1 MSKPGLTFPF
11 RLLRWF
17 CPDHLYEEI
26 EGDLIQ
32 KFNRDR
38 IALGEKGA
46 RKKLWWNAVCFLRPE
61 ILLRNKF
68 SISQSNLFMLS
79 SYYKTTSRH
88 LAKNKLNFVF
98 KLTGLTFAL
107 FSLLIIFIYLS
118 FQLSYDTFHGENVYR
133 VNSLR
138 NENGNMV
145 RYATVPPAIGPAFQE
160 RFSEIESCARMAIP
174 NRVVIQYQQKLLRFT
189 GFAEADSS
197 IFDVLKFDFI
207 KGNKH
212 ALDQPGSVVLTKST
226 ASQIFGEEDPIGK
239 VISSPDHQHKILTV
253 TGIIDDYAMNSH
265 LKITALHT
273 FGALMPVD
281 LDSWEVNWD
290 GSVFLYARLREG
302 TDIEALAARSKP
314 FLQQNLTT
322 TEEGREKNFD
332 IQFQPIQTIYL
343 GKVLKMDF
351 VKKGNS
357 LYVYF
362 FGILGFFLL
371 LIAII
376 NYVNLSIADFTSRL
390 QELGVRKIL
399 GARKRQ
405 IIFQIGF
412 ESVLF
417 SISALFLAIVF
428 LYLFFP
434 QIASRLEPALTFSM
448 LLNYQV
454 IIMIMTSLV
463 IMVTVTTFYP
473 ALKITNQQSAD
484 TLKPN
489 DAKRTFSTGNVLLG
503 VQYGVSILCV
513 CATAIIGKQLSFVQ
527 SRDLGYDRSHVIS
540 LVMPDEYPG
549 EKVAVLKN
557 ELKQLAGVE
566 SVSYSYYLMPISTY
580 FKGWYQV
587 ERNGSLEPVLL
598 NEMFVDHDYF
608 ETMGIELT
616 SGRAFDMNR
625 SSDRETAFIINE
637 TAVKELGWEN
647 PIGKRIKQGH
657 SSDSTVTEGTIVGVV
672 KDFNSLSLHKKIE
685 PVILR
690 LQYDSWPGNSL
701 NIKVAGSPHAMLPEL
716 VRAYEKLMP
725 GFLADARI
733 LTDVYHKQ
741 YESEQKAF
749 LSLQSGSWVIVIISA
764 LGILSLSL
772 FMSVR
777 RMKEFGIRK
786 VLGASTPQISGL
798 HTWHFIKI
806 ALVANIV
813 ALPIAYLVMKQWL
826 NSFVYQTGLSI
837 LLFIS
842 IALGSLLVVALSS
855 AYASYKSG
863 MMNPVDV
870 LKS

>member
-1 MSKPGLTFPF
+1 
-11 RLLRWF
+11 
-17 CPDHLYEEI
+17 
-26 EGDLIQ
+26 
-32 KFNRDR
+32 
-38 IALGEKGA
+38 
-46 RKKLWWNAVCFLRPE
+46 
-61 ILLRNKF
+61 
-68 SISQSNLFMLS
+68 MLS
-79 SYYKTTSRH
+79 SYYKTTYRH

-98 KLTGLTFAL
+98 KLAGLTFAF

-118 FQLSYDTFHGENVYR
+118 FQFSFDTFHGENVYR

-138 NENGNMV
+138 NESGNMV
-145 RYATVPPAIGPAFQE
+145 RYATVPPAVGPALQHVFP
-160 RFSEIESCARMAIP
+160 EIESSARVSIP
-174 NRVVIQYQQKLLRFT
+174 NRVVIQYREKLLRFT

-226 ASQIFGEEDPIGK
+226 ADQIFGEEDPIGK

-253 TGIIDDYAMNSH
+253 TGIIKDYAANSH
-265 LKITALHT
+265 LKITALHN
-273 FGALMPVD
+273 FGALLPVN

-290 GSVFLYARLREG
+290 GSVFLYTRLREG
-302 TDIEALAARSKP
+302 TDVEALAVKSKS
-314 FLQQNLTT
+314 FLEKNLVA
-322 TEEGREKNFD
+322 TEEGREKSFS

-343 GKVLKMDF
+343 GEVLKMDF

-362 FGILGFFLL
+362 FGVLGFFLL

-376 NYVNLSIADFTSRL
+376 NYGNLSIADFTARL
-390 QELGVRKIL
+390 RELGVRKIL

-405 IIFQIGF
+405 ILFQIGF

-417 SISALFLAIVF
+417 SISALLLAVVSF
-428 LYLFFP
+428 YLLLP

-448 LLNYQV
+448 LLNYPV

-473 ALKITNQQSAD
+473 ALKITNQQSVD
-484 TLKPN
+484 SLKSH
-489 DAKRTFSTGNVLLG
+489 DVKSKFSMGNVLLG

-513 CATAIIGKQLSFVQ
+513 CATVIIGKQLSFVQ

-580 FKGWYQV
+580 FKDWYQV

-608 ETMGIELT
+608 ETMGIELKL
-616 SGRAFDMNR
+616 GRKFDINR
-625 SSDRETAFIINE
+625 PSDRETAFIINE
-637 TAVKELGWEN
+637 TGAKELGWEN

-685 PVILR
+685 PVIVR

-701 NIKVAGSPHAMLPEL
+701 NIKVAGSPHEMLSEI
-716 VRAYEKLMP
+716 VQAYEKLMP

-764 LGILSLSL
+764 LGIFSLSL

-786 VLGASTPQISGL
+786 ILGASTPQIAGL
-798 HTWHFIKI
+798 HTWHFMKI
-806 ALVANIV
+806 ALVANII
-813 ALPIAYLVMKQWL
+813 ALPVAYIVMKQWL
-826 NSFVYQTGLSI
+826 SSFVYQTGLSM

-863 MMNPVDV
+863 MMNPVDI